1 MKIHEYQAKKFFSDY
16 AIPVERHILCNTAQ
30 EVTAAFSQLGNE
42 KVAIKAQVLTGGKI
56 GRASCRERVYVL
68 V

>member
-42 KVAIKAQVLTGGKI
+42 KRLQSRHK
-56 GRASCRERVYVL
+56 Y
-68 V
+68 